1 MLHTTCCQMCHT
13 PWKCLHDTLHRRW
26 SSRVFVCWLLPP
38 MQPVSKEAGASSG
51 SAKLLVTLAV
61 TESTTGTIAPFLAMR
76 TATNSGGVAA
86 GGDQGHVQLGAAEVE
101 SSDSEGGDHGSDGA
115 TNRPASPTDLH
126 SKLDSEWVALHHEA
140 TGCIFMTSTWHPG
153 LCFHCSASPAMAC
166 SGDTDD
172 SRTPSPRQTLAGRLR
187 AATPAH
193 SAQTL
198 LLCCCVLLCAGCVWR
213 SG

>member
-1 MLHTTCCQMCHT
+1 MTQ
-13 PWKCLHDTLHRRW
+13 TLHRLW
-26 SSRVFVCWLLPP
+26 SNRMFVCWLLPP

-76 TATNSGGVAA
+76 TATNSGGGAA
-86 GGDQGHVQLGAAEVE
+86 GGDQGHAQLGAAEVE

-126 SKLDSEWVALHHEA
+126 SKLDSRWAAMHHEA
-140 TGCIFMTSTWHPG
+140 NGYLSIALMWHPG
-153 LCFHCSASPAMAC
+153 LCFHCSMSPAMAC
-166 SGDTDD
+166 SGATHD

-198 LLCCCVLLCAGCVWR
+198 LLCCSVQAACGGVGEDQLL
-213 SG
+213 